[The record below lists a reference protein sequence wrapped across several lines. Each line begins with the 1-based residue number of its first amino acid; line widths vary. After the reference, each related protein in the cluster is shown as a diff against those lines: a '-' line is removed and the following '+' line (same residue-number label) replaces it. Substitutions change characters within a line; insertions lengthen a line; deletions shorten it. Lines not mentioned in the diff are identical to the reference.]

1 MWRQFC
7 LQLEL
12 CSPTRWLFQSFQICK
27 RFATLFPTFY
37 KSQWT
42 GFFCFVNFVQ
52 SCFSLFF
59 FRCAD
64 SSPLFFQSWG
74 RFKKSQPWKTFFFF
88 RACAS
93 NVYLLNRHKSF
104 AGLPPF
110 LVFSLPSLSS
120 TSVLQCSL
128 CCLLY
133 FLYGS
138 R

>member
-27 RFATLFPTFY
+27 RFATIFPTFY
-37 KSQWT
+37 KSQLT
-42 GFFCFVNFVQ
+42 GFFYFVNFVQ

-59 FRCAD
+59 QVRRFLSTVLPIVR
-64 SSPLFFQSWG
+64 SFQ
-74 RFKKSQPWKTFFFF
+74 KVTTMKNVLFF

>member
-37 KSQWT
+37 KSQLT
-42 GFFCFVNFVQ
+42 GFFYFVNFVQ

-59 FRCAD
+59 SGAQIPLHC
-64 SSPLFFQSWG
+64 SSNREVVS
-74 RFKKSQPWKTFFFF
+74 KSRNHEKCSFF